1 VPPLSGMYF
10 GRYLGSIAR
19 NILEDMANH
28 HNMVSKAT
36 LQSLSQGFPSF
47 DNRIDNEL
55 DNMIQHH
62 NRSFRHDRLQANILL
77 VC

>member
-1 VPPLSGMYF
+1 MY
-10 GRYLGSIAR
+10 LESTVR
-19 NILEDMANH
+19 NILGDMADH

-55 DNMIQHH
+55 DNMIQLLI
-62 NRSFRHDRLQANILL
+62 RHLGMTACRQTFS
-77 VC
+77 